1 MEIIEAQWVLPVE
14 PWTVIEHGAVAI
26 EEGRIADV
34 GPAAE
39 VRARNPQARVRALP
53 DAALLPGLVNAHT
66 HAAMT
71 LLRGFADDVALMT
84 WLNDRIWPAESRWVD
99 PGFVADGTLL
109 AAAEMLTAGVTTF
122 ADMYFFPGAAID
134 ACQRAG
140 IRIMSGQVI
149 VDGATAYGSGAD
161 EYLKKAQEIV
171 TAYRD
176 VPLVHLS
183 VAPHAP
189 YTVCDAT
196 LVRAVELADQWDLP
210 LNIHVHETRDEI
222 EQSLQQYG
230 LRPLARM
237 DRLGAVN
244 YRLLAAHAV
253 HLTADEI
260 SLLAERGSALVHCPA
275 SNLKLASGMARLAD
289 WLAAGIRVGVGTDGP
304 ASNNRLD
311 LLSDLRL
318 ASLLA
323 KAVSDDAA
331 AVPAR
336 QALHTAT
343 LGGAQALGMADRI
356 GSLTVGKDADFIAI
370 NLGAWQSQ
378 PLYDVA
384 SHLVYATA
392 PGAVSDVWVAG
403 RPRVQDGALVDLDPA
418 ELAVTARQWGARIG
432 DSVPR

>member
-26 EEGRIADV
+26 EGGRIADV
-34 GPAAE
+34 GPASE

-53 DAALLPGLVNAHT
+53 DAVLLPGLVNAHT

-122 ADMYFFPGAAID
+122 ADMYFFPAAAID

-161 EYLKKAQEIV
+161 DYLQKAQEIV

-196 LVRAVELADQWDLP
+196 LVHAVELAGEWDVP

-230 LRPLARM
+230 QRPLARM

-244 YRLLAAHAV
+244 HRLLAAHAV

-356 GSLTVGKDADFIAI
+356 GSLTIGKDADLIAVT
-370 NLGAWQSQ
+370 LGAWQSQ

-384 SHLVYATA
+384 SHLVYATP

-403 RPRVQDGALVDLDPA
+403 RPRVQDGALVDLDPV